1 MPAKVDIFKDGGK
14 LGELDIVL
22 NDTQSKLSK
31 KEDPV
36 ERARALLSTLE
47 TLKLEFVTTR
57 YYKTCPRRN

>member
-1 MPAKVDIFKDGGK
+1 MPAKVDIFKDGGN
-14 LGELDIVL
+14 LGQPDIVL
-22 NDTQSKLSK
+22 TDIQSKVSK

-57 YYKTCPRRN
+57 YYKTSSRRN

>member
-1 MPAKVDIFKDGGK
+1 MPAKVDILKDGGK
-14 LGELDIVL
+14 LGQLDIVL
-22 NDTQSKLSK
+22 TDTQSKVSK
-31 KEDPV
+31 KEDLA